1 MTAMKEELRPIMEKL
16 GISEEQVLSGIKH
29 EAETAD
35 KPDTRLKALF
45 KLSDILDL
53 EDKNAPTVQQ
63 VTGVAFQGFSGNE
76 LETAE
81 RKKIGE

>member
-1 MTAMKEELRPIMEKL
+1 MKEELKPVLDKL

-53 EDKNAPTVQQ
+53 EDKNAAKVQQ
-63 VTGVAFQGFSGNE
+63 ITGVAFQGFSGDE
-76 LETAE
+76 LETAN